1 MYKVLLSLLYII
13 NSLIPSFFIYCISGD
28 EGVFI
33 YSVGLLL
40 LASLGL
46 FTLKQSENNVQEK
59 IIKYGLI
66 SSIIF
71 IAFLFLHLKISIN
84 QQIGSV
90 IDILIA
96 KLFDVLTFFKGFP
109 NSNCTIICDF
119 LVNYLNKD
127 IVYIIVTFILV
138 CFMLKTSLKVAN
150 LWIKKEK

>member
-71 IAFLFLHLKISIN
+71 IVFLFLHLKISIN